1 MNMDLARAQAYVGKS
16 LADQVKDMAE
26 GARLMNGT
34 AAVQQAQEQVLDRL
48 QYLMNIKGQTS
59 YARGRALN
67 MINLWNRMKKLDFR
81 NHGGKKKVME
91 NAWLLWKE
99 TKKQ

>member
-1 MNMDLARAQAYVGKS
+1 MDLARAQAYVGKS
-16 LADQVKDMAE
+16 MADQVKDMAE

-67 MINLWNRMKKLDFR
+67 
-81 NHGGKKKVME
+81 
-91 NAWLLWKE
+91 
-99 TKKQ
+99 